1 MDLLPLPSL
10 LSLASTC
17 SRLYQLLANPS
28 LWRNLHLHPSMVTNP
43 WESFNGMLK
52 DKGKHVR
59 KITFRCSGLLPEVLD
74 GKDRLM
80 LEYAVEVCGSNLAS
94 LTVSNLRIRDL
105 EIIAKNCQVLNS
117 LSIGDLILEDSNQ
130 DWVWL
135 GASAY
140 KFQHLEHF
148 SANFRLVDDD
158 AQDLCN
164 RCRLIKANVA
174 SRRLLHGLI
183 KSNSSLKKMVLG
195 LGGMRRLGKSLQRY
209 FVSLLNFLNKLSG
222 FVDSWSCV
230 I

>member
-1 MDLLPLPSL
+1 
-10 LSLASTC
+10 
-17 SRLYQLLANPS
+17 
-28 LWRNLHLHPSMVTNP
+28 MVTNP
-43 WESFNGMLK
+43 WESFYGMLK

-59 KITFRCSGLLPEVLD
+59 KITFRCSGLLD

-80 LEYAVEVCGSNLAS
+80 LEYAVELCGSNLAS

-135 GASAY
+135 SASAY

-148 SANFRLVDDD
+148 SANFRFGDAD

-174 SRRLLHGLI
+174 SRRLLHGLV
-183 KSNSSLKKMVLG
+183 KSNSSLKRMVLG